1 MSDFQRGARNPGSS
15 GSAADPFGTL
25 AAALRDSWA
34 MGMTAV
40 EKVLTLGAEGVGSG
54 DLGIVSG
61 DAGKQGEML
70 SLIAQ
75 SYLVGVSSGFRYM
88 SRLAQTYAAHQTG
101 ILSSLMSPEAG
112 RQFSEEDRRALTE
125 NIRAYLREMGDIA
138 QQEARI
144 LQVELEKVGEGLAR
158 AVDEGGSTPPHQRHW
173 KTKP

>member
-1 MSDFQRGARNPGSS
+1 
-15 GSAADPFGTL
+15 
-25 AAALRDSWA
+25 
-34 MGMTAV
+34 MGMTAA
-40 EKVLTLGAEGVGSG
+40 EKVLALGAEGVGPG
-54 DLGIVSG
+54 NPGTFTG
-61 DAGKQGEML
+61 GAGKQGEML

-101 ILSSLMSPEAG
+101 ILSSLVGPEVG
-112 RQFSEEDRRALTE
+112 KQFSEGDRRALIE

-144 LQVELEKVGEGLAR
+144 LQAELEKVGEGLAR
-158 AVDEGGSTPPHQRHW
+158 AVDEGEPTPPHQRHW